1 MFKGAG
7 GTAVSIATTASQPRS
22 DLAGT
27 AGSLCKTLWRKMSA
41 KYWTFISPFW
51 KKKLSM
57 KLNSLSDGAAL
68 MEDFHVFAQ
77 TVVKNILLLPFF

>member
-1 MFKGAG
+1 
-7 GTAVSIATTASQPRS
+7 
-22 DLAGT
+22 
-27 AGSLCKTLWRKMSA
+27 
-41 KYWTFISPFW
+41 
-51 KKKLSM
+51 M